1 MTTSAPP
8 SQPTGRAAR
17 RELRPTT
24 KVLPEHARTHN
35 RSLVLQTL
43 FHSGPSSRADLARG
57 TGLTRVTVSDLV
69 GDLMAEE
76 LVQELGFR
84 PEARVGKPA
93 TLVGLRA
100 DAAQIVCLD
109 LSDEANLRGAVLD
122 LAGTVLHRVDV
133 PLQRCT
139 GEAAF
144 SAVVAL
150 CRRLVELADRPV
162 LGVGVGS
169 PGVVDPDGVVLQA
182 PNLGWRDLPLATR
195 LSGDLGLAV
204 HVANDANAAA
214 LAEHTYGAAD
224 GSGLILIRVGK
235 GLGAGLLL
243 DGALHRGHH
252 FAAGEIG
259 HVVVDQRGDACSCGR
274 RGCLET
280 LLAAPALR
288 ARLRGHDAAA
298 ANAALAGVGRRLG
311 AVLAPVVSAL
321 DLREVVFSGPAD
333 LLGGALR
340 DAALAELRKRTMP
353 VVGDDLDL
361 RMATLGDDV
370 VLAGAAVLVLSGQ
383 LGVS

>member
-1 MTTSAPP
+1 M
-8 SQPTGRAAR
+8 GRAAR
-17 RELRPTT
+17 RTLRPTS
-24 KVLPEHARTHN
+24 KVLPEHARQHN

-43 FHSGPSSRADLARG
+43 FRAGPSSRADLARE

-69 GDLMAEE
+69 GDLLAEE
-76 LVQELGFR
+76 LVEELGFR
-84 PEARVGKPA
+84 VESRVGKPA

-100 DAAQIVCLD
+100 DAALTVCLD
-109 LSDEANLRGAVLD
+109 LSDESNLLGAVLD
-122 LAGTVLHRVDV
+122 LSGTVLHRLCV
-133 PLQRCT
+133 PLRRRT
-139 GEAAF
+139 GESAYAA
-144 SAVVAL
+144 VADL
-150 CRRLVELADRPV
+150 CRKLVAVADRPI

-169 PGVVDPDGVVLQA
+169 PGVVDADGVVLQA
-182 PNLGWRDLPLATR
+182 PNLGWHGLELAAR
-195 LSGDLGLAV
+195 LSADLGLAV

-214 LAEHTYGAAD
+214 LAEHTYGGAG
-224 GSGLILIRVGK
+224 GSGLMLIRVGK

-259 HVVVDQRGDACSCGR
+259 HVVVDHRGDACACGR

-288 ARLRGHDAAA
+288 ARIKGQDPTAAQA
-298 ANAALAGVGRRLG
+298 TLASVGRRLG
-311 AVLAPVVSAL
+311 AALAPVVSAL
-321 DLREVVFSGPAD
+321 DLREVVLSGPAD
-333 LLGGALR
+333 LLGGGLR
-340 DAALAELRKRTMP
+340 DAALDELRKRTMP

-361 RMATLGDDV
+361 RMASLGADV